1 MRLIYTVIYNV
12 FHFIILRL
20 YDNYGPSRHE
30 VFSAHFL
37 RVSEIQYSLQ
47 DYIQKEPSSK

>member
-1 MRLIYTVIYNV
+1 MRLTYTAIYTV

-20 YDNYGPSRHE
+20 SDNYGTSRHE
-30 VFSAHFL
+30 VFSVHFL

-47 DYIQKEPSSK
+47 DYIHKEPSSK